1 MLILVWPVIIKENV
15 QATMFG
21 GLKMENNYIQLNKDN
36 ILRLGIK
43 DSEGNDTG
51 NVLEFDLED
60 ASLLLRYQELVEKEK
75 KNRIWLN
82 NQFLIIDKK
91 QDHKGKKLLSSNEQA
106 KLESINEFFK
116 REKEVLDIF
125 LGEGGTD
132 KLLNGRKM
140 GWTSLQEINDIV
152 VNQISP
158 YIDKSMENLTNKVKE
173 LYKDST
179 ENDVI

>member
-1 MLILVWPVIIKENV
+1 
-15 QATMFG
+15 
-21 GLKMENNYIQLNKDN
+21 MENNYIQLKKDN

-75 KNRIWLN
+75 KNRVWLN
-82 NQFLIIDKK
+82 NQFLIIDRK

-116 REKEVLDIF
+116 KEKEVLDMF
-125 LGEGGTD
+125 LGEGGVD
-132 KLLNGRKM
+132 KLLNGRNM
-140 GWTSLQEINDIV
+140 GWTSLREIDEIIT
-152 VNQISP
+152 NQIAP
-158 YIDKSMENLTNKVKE
+158 YIDKSMENITNKVKE
-173 LYKDST
+173 MYKDST
-179 ENDVI
+179 EDDVI

>member
-21 GLKMENNYIQLNKDN
+21 GLKMENNYIQLKKDN

-116 REKEVLDIF
+116 REKEVLDMF

-158 YIDKSMENLTNKVKE
+158 YIDKSMDNLTNKVKE

>member
-1 MLILVWPVIIKENV
+1 M
-15 QATMFG
+15 TD
-21 GLKMENNYIQLNKDN
+21 NYIQLKKDN

-60 ASLLLRYQELVEKEK
+60 ATLLLRYQELVEKEK

-91 QDHKGKKLLSSNEQA
+91 QDHRGKKLLSSNEQA

-116 REKEVLDIF
+116 REKEVLDMF

-132 KLLNGRKM
+132 KLLNGRNM
-140 GWTSLQEINDIV
+140 GWTSLQEINEIIT
-152 VNQISP
+152 NQISP
-158 YIDKSMENLTNKVKE
+158 YIDKSMENIANKVKE
-173 LYKDST
+173 MYKDSV
-179 ENDVI
+179 EDDVI

>member
-1 MLILVWPVIIKENV
+1 
-15 QATMFG
+15 
-21 GLKMENNYIQLNKDN
+21 MENNYIQLKKDN

-60 ASLLLRYQELVEKEK
+60 ATLLLRYQELVEKEK

-82 NQFLIIDKK
+82 NQFLIIERK

-116 REKEVLDIF
+116 REKEVLDMF

-132 KLLNGRKM
+132 KLLNGRNM
-140 GWTSLQEINDIV
+140 GWTSLQEINEIIT
-152 VNQISP
+152 NQISP
-158 YIDKSMENLTNKVKE
+158 YIDKSMENIANKVKE
-173 LYKDST
+173 MYKDSV
-179 ENDVI
+179 EDDVI

>member
-1 MLILVWPVIIKENV
+1 M
-15 QATMFG
+15 TD
-21 GLKMENNYIQLNKDN
+21 NYIQLKKDN

-60 ASLLLRYQELVEKEK
+60 ATLLLRYQELVEKEK

-82 NQFLIIDKK
+82 NQFLIIDRK

-116 REKEVLDIF
+116 REKEVLDMF

-132 KLLNGRKM
+132 KLLNGRNM
-140 GWTSLQEINDIV
+140 GWTSLQEINEIIT
-152 VNQISP
+152 NQISP
-158 YIDKSMENLTNKVKE
+158 YIDKSMENITNKVKE
-173 LYKDST
+173 MYKDSV
-179 ENDVI
+179 EDDVI

>member
-1 MLILVWPVIIKENV
+1 
-15 QATMFG
+15 
-21 GLKMENNYIQLNKDN
+21 MENNYIQLKKDN

-75 KNRIWLN
+75 KNRVWLN
-82 NQFLIIDKK
+82 NQFLIIDRK
-91 QDHKGKKLLSSNEQA
+91 QDVKGKKLLTKNEED
-106 KLESINEFFK
+106 KLKAINEFFK
-116 REKEVLDIF
+116 KEKECLDLF
-125 LGEGGTD
+125 LGEGGVD
-132 KLLNGRKM
+132 KLLNGRNM

-173 LYKDST
+173 MYKDSV
-179 ENDVI
+179 EDDVI

>member
-1 MLILVWPVIIKENV
+1 
-15 QATMFG
+15 
-21 GLKMENNYIQLNKDN
+21 MENNYIQLNKDN

-60 ASLLLRYQELVEKEK
+60 VSLLLRYQELVEKEK

-91 QDHKGKKLLSSNEQA
+91 QDHRGKKLLSSNEQA

-116 REKEVLDIF
+116 REKEVLDMF

-132 KLLNGRKM
+132 KLLNGRNM
-140 GWTSLQEINDIV
+140 GWTSLQDINEIIT
-152 VNQISP
+152 NQIAP
-158 YIDKSMENLTNKVKE
+158 YFDKSMENITNKVKGM
-173 LYKDST
+173 YKDSV
-179 ENDVI
+179 EDDVI

>member
-1 MLILVWPVIIKENV
+1 
-15 QATMFG
+15 
-21 GLKMENNYIQLNKDN
+21 MENNYIQLKKDN

-60 ASLLLRYQELVEKEK
+60 ASLLLRYQELLEKEK

-116 REKEVLDIF
+116 KEKECLDLF
-125 LGEGGTD
+125 LGEGGVD
-132 KLLNGRKM
+132 KLLNGRNM
-140 GWTSLQEINDIV
+140 GWTSLQEINDII

-158 YIDKSMENLTNKVKE
+158 YIDKSMENITNKVKE
-173 LYKDST
+173 MYKDSV
-179 ENDVI
+179 EDDVI

>member
-1 MLILVWPVIIKENV
+1 
-15 QATMFG
+15 
-21 GLKMENNYIQLNKDN
+21 MENNYIQLKKDN

-75 KNRIWLN
+75 KNRVWLN
-82 NQFLIIDKK
+82 NQFLIIDRK
-91 QDHKGKKLLSSNEQA
+91 QDVKGKKLLTKNEED
-106 KLESINEFFK
+106 KLKAINEFFK
-116 REKEVLDIF
+116 KEKECLDLF
-125 LGEGGTD
+125 LGEGGVD
-132 KLLNGRKM
+132 KLLNGRNM

-158 YIDKSMENLTNKVKE
+158 YIDKSMENITNKVKE
-173 LYKDST
+173 MYKDSV
-179 ENDVI
+179 EDDVI

>member
-1 MLILVWPVIIKENV
+1 M
-15 QATMFG
+15 TD
-21 GLKMENNYIQLNKDN
+21 NYIQLKKDN

-60 ASLLLRYQELVEKEK
+60 ATLLLRYQELVEKEK
-75 KNRIWLN
+75 KNRRWLN
-82 NQFLIIDKK
+82 NQFLIIDRK

-116 REKEVLDIF
+116 REKEVLDMF

-132 KLLNGRKM
+132 KLLNGRNM
-140 GWTSLQEINDIV
+140 GWTSLQEINEIIT
-152 VNQISP
+152 NQISP
-158 YIDKSMENLTNKVKE
+158 YIDKSMENITNKVKE
-173 LYKDST
+173 MYKDSV
-179 ENDVI
+179 EDDVI

>member
-1 MLILVWPVIIKENV
+1 M
-15 QATMFG
+15 TD
-21 GLKMENNYIQLNKDN
+21 NYIQLKKDN

-116 REKEVLDIF
+116 REKEVLDMF

>member
-1 MLILVWPVIIKENV
+1 
-15 QATMFG
+15 
-21 GLKMENNYIQLNKDN
+21 MENNYIQLNKDN

-91 QDHKGKKLLSSNEQA
+91 QDHKGKKVLSSNEQA

-116 REKEVLDIF
+116 REKEVLDMF

-132 KLLNGRKM
+132 KLLNGRNM
-140 GWTSLQEINDIV
+140 GWTSLQEINEIIT
-152 VNQISP
+152 NQIAP
-158 YIDKSMENLTNKVKE
+158 YFKKSMENITDKVKKI
-173 LYKDST
+173 YKESVG
-179 ENDVI
+179 NDVI